1 MRFCGSLLGLRKKLP
16 AFPYFNSDI
25 TVKFS
30 KDKISV
36 IAQREIPS
44 IIRQSKNRR
53 LIPQLLD
60 LGYSYNNFHMT
71 QYPVLSTAPM
81 YDNSGN
87 LKSYTDPILRIGNT
101 SYYMSAQ
108 WSERYIDLLL
118 DWIWANR

>member
-1 MRFCGSLLGLRKKLP
+1 MDLRK
-16 AFPYFNSDI
+16 AFDELM
-25 TVKFS
+25 K

-44 IIRQSKNRR
+44 IIRQGRNRS

-60 LGYSYNNFHMT
+60 LDYSYDNFHMT

-81 YDNSGN
+81 YDASGH
-87 LKSYTDPILRIGNT
+87 LKSYTDPVLRLGKTN
-101 SYYMSAQ
+101 YYMSAQ
-108 WSERYIDLLL
+108 WSEGHIDLLL